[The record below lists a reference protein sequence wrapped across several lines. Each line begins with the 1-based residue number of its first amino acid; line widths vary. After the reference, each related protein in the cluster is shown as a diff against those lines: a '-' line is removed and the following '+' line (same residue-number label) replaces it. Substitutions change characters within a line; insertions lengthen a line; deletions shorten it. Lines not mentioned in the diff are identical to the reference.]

1 MAWSV
6 WRTTQINT
14 GLSFNTRL
22 GALLVHV
29 VRVCSTLPG
38 LGEGLAARATSP
50 PLLVVELFALV
61 GRAALARV
69 ELELAVACA
78 EIKRSTTDG
87 APHAISAT

>member
-38 LGEGLAARATSP
+38 LGEGEQFSKKP
-50 PLLVVELFALV
+50 V
-61 GRAALARV
+61 LARV
-69 ELELAVACA
+69 AVA
-78 EIKRSTTDG
+78 RSSQAVCGDCLLSFFVVAG
-87 APHAISAT
+87 RPKG